1 MDRSAGEPIVGRR
14 AKQRTASRFVQI
26 GAVLLI
32 GLGFAAASAAPAY
45 ATTVARVVFSGG
57 RGQPVVALTFDDGN
71 DATQLRLIFHIL
83 RAAHVP
89 ATFFPFAQAMTLDPA
104 LWHSLAA
111 ASYPIGNHTVTH
123 PDLLRVSDAALRGEI
138 VGATAMIRAISG
150 RAPIPVFRPPFGAW
164 DMRVAAAASA
174 AGYPT
179 LLLWDVDPRDWS
191 GISSPVIAQRV
202 LTHTRAGSVVLL
214 HVGPY
219 HTAAALPTIIA
230 GLARR
235 GFRFVTVPQLLAG
248 DLRGATVLSATQI
261 ATLTAMSSPSASMPR
276 RSSPNGRSLS
286 SHANFARLEGAA
298 VRGLAMA
305 RDPPSLPL
313 EVPRARSDRTSPEAG
328 GATVAI
334 AVLCGAALLSALLVA
349 AARRRKL
356 GFGLP
361 RRTG

>member
-1 MDRSAGEPIVGRR
+1 
-14 AKQRTASRFVQI
+14 
-26 GAVLLI
+26 
-32 GLGFAAASAAPAY
+32 
-45 ATTVARVVFSGG
+45 
-57 RGQPVVALTFDDGN
+57 VVALTFDDGN
-71 DATQLRLIFHIL
+71 DPTQLRVIFHIL
-83 RAAHVP
+83 QATHVP

-111 ASYPIGNHTVTH
+111 AGYPIGNHTVTH
-123 PDLLRVSDAALRGEI
+123 PDLLRVSDAVLRREI

-164 DMRVAAAASA
+164 DIRVAAAASA

-202 LTHTRAGSVVLL
+202 LTHTRDGSVVLL

-219 HTAAALPTIIA
+219 HTAAALPSIIA

-261 ATLTAMSSPSASMPR
+261 ATLTAMSSSPGSVPR

-286 SHANFARLEGAA
+286 SHAIVARLERAD
-298 VRGLAMA
+298 VPGLAMS

-313 EVPRARSDRTSPEAG
+313 EMPRTRSDQTSPEG
-328 GATVAI
+328 GATVAL
-334 AVLCGAALLSALLVA
+334 AVLCGAALLSALLVG
-349 AARRRKL
+349 AARRGKL
-356 GFGLP
+356 GFGFP

>member
-1 MDRSAGEPIVGRR
+1 
-14 AKQRTASRFVQI
+14 
-26 GAVLLI
+26 VLLI
-32 GLGFAAASAAPAY
+32 GLGLAAASGAQAY

-71 DATQLRLIFHIL
+71 DATQLRLIFNIL
-83 RAAHVP
+83 RATHVP
-89 ATFFPFAQAMTLDPA
+89 ATFFPFAQAMTVDPA

-111 ASYPIGNHTVTH
+111 AGYPIGNHTVTH
-123 PDLLRVSDAALRGEI
+123 PDLLRVSDAALHREI

-164 DMRVAAAASA
+164 DIRVAAAASA

-191 GISSPVIAQRV
+191 GITSPVIAQRV
-202 LTHTRAGSVVLL
+202 LTRTRDGSVVLL

-261 ATLTAMSSPSASMPR
+261 ATLTAMFSPSGSVPR
-276 RSSPNGRSLS
+276 RSSPNARPLS
-286 SHANFARLEGAA
+286 SHANLARLEGADL
-298 VRGLAMA
+298 RGLAMS

-313 EVPRARSDRTSPEAG
+313 AVPRTRSHQTSPEAEG
-328 GATVAI
+328 AI
-334 AVLCGAALLSALLVA
+334 ADLAVVSGAALLSAILVA

-361 RRTG
+361 RRMG